1 MTKKEWIEEIQQL
14 AAACRSFQHAYS
26 LDESE
31 DYPQNIEELWNLCES
46 VDIWSQGKWIERWER
61 P

>member
-14 AAACRSFQHAYS
+14 AAACRNFQHAYS
-26 LDESE
+26 IDESVE
-31 DYPQNIEELWNLCES
+31 FPQPIEELWNLCES
-46 VDIWSQGKWIERWER
+46 VGIWSEGGWIDHWER